1 MNEQELWS
9 KFKKDGRLEDYLE
22 YRRHLEMN
30 AAMDLGRND
39 EVQHLG
45 FGDTDNRHRG
55 V

>member
-1 MNEQELWS
+1 MNEQELWI
-9 KFKKDGRLEDYLE
+9 KFKKDGKLEDYLE

-39 EVQHLG
+39 EVQHQRVSNK
-45 FGDTDNRHRG
+45 DNRYWG